1 MIEFDGELESFVQQ
15 EVDSGHF
22 SSRHDLLTHAVRLLQ
37 RDRNE
42 AVSGILL
49 GLDDAAA
56 GRALPLAEA
65 IAAIRA
71 AGHAKSST
79 GT

>member
-1 MIEFDGELESFVQQ
+1 MIEFDRELESFVQQ
-15 EVDSGHF
+15 EVASGHF
-22 SSRHDLLTHAVRLLQ
+22 SSRQDLLSHAVRLLQ
-37 RDRNE
+37 RDRDE

-56 GRALPLAEA
+56 GRSLPLAEA
-65 IAAIRA
+65 IAEIRT